1 MREHLEEFKKHFF
14 EANTE
19 EIMRR
24 TTELL
29 MHAITDQSI
38 LGVKFER
45 DEFQYLDASYSPRPV
60 SRLSG
65 GEKALVGLCLRI
77 ALAEQAQIITKRGRV
92 KFLVLDEVL
101 SSLDDERSEAVKRI
115 FDDVLQRGIFDHII
129 MITHLDTVKQS
140 WHAHELS
147 VQKLDGK
154 ISKVMSGP
162 PGEVLMD
169 LSEEIG
175 V

>member
-1 MREHLEEFKKHFF
+1 MPLPTSPFWVS
-14 EANTE
+14 N
-19 EIMRR
+19 
-24 TTELL
+24 
-29 MHAITDQSI
+29 
-38 LGVKFER
+38 LGVKFDR

-77 ALAEQAQIITKRGRV
+77 ALAEQAQTITKTGRV

-115 FDDVLQRGIFDHII
+115 FDDVLLHGIFDHII

-140 WHAHELS
+140 WHAHWLS

-154 ISKVMSGP
+154 ISRVMSSL
-162 PGEVLMD
+162 PGEVPMD
-169 LSEEIG
+169 LTEELEI
-175 V
+175 

>member
-1 MREHLEEFKKHFF
+1 
-14 EANTE
+14 
-19 EIMRR
+19 
-24 TTELL
+24 

-38 LGVKFER
+38 LGVKFDR
-45 DEFQYLDASYSPRPV
+45 DEFQYLDTSYSARPV
-60 SRLSG
+60 IRLSG

-77 ALAEQAQIITKRGRV
+77 ALAEQAQIITRTGRV

-101 SSLDDERSEAVKRI
+101 SSLDEERCEAVKRI
-115 FDDVLQRGIFDHII
+115 FDDVLQRGIFEHIV

-140 WHAHELS
+140 WHTHELS

-154 ISKVMSGP
+154 MSTVISVS
-162 PGEVLMD
+162 PGEVPMNLT
-169 LSEEIG
+169 EEIE

>member
-1 MREHLEEFKKHFF
+1 MHQQYKHV
-14 EANTE
+14 TG
-19 EIMRR
+19 
-24 TTELL
+24 L
-29 MHAITDQSI
+29 AIH
-38 LGVKFER
+38 
-45 DEFQYLDASYSPRPV
+45 PR
-60 SRLSG
+60 SQETGLSG
-65 GEKALVGLCLRI
+65 RFP
-77 ALAEQAQIITKRGRV
+77 V

-140 WHAHELS
+140 WHAHWLS

-154 ISKVMSGP
+154 ISRVMQGH
-162 PGEVLMD
+162 PGEVPMD
-169 LSEEIG
+169 LTEEIG

>member
-19 EIMRR
+19 EVMRR

-38 LGVKFER
+38 LGVKFDR
-45 DEFQYLDASYSPRPV
+45 DEFQYLDANYSPHSV
-60 SRLSG
+60 NRLSG

-77 ALAEQAQIITKRGRV
+77 TLSEQAQTITKIGRV

-129 MITHLDTVKQS
+129 MITHLDSVKQN
-140 WHAHELS
+140 WQAHWLT
-147 VQKLDGK
+147 VQKLSGK
-154 ISKVMSGP
+154 ISSVVSGL
-162 PGEVLMD
+162 PGEALMD
-169 LSEEIG
+169 LTEELE